1 MHRKNEYKR
10 LPPNT
15 RKRGWGGKKRAI
27 ESSMG
32 KFGHHIRAAYRSVE
46 EDR

>member
-1 MHRKNEYKR
+1 MRRKNEYKR
-10 LPPNT
+10 LAHNT
-15 RKRGWGGKKRAI
+15 RKRAWEEKKRAI

-32 KFGHHIRAAYRSVE
+32 KFGHHIRAACRSVE